1 LSELCNHPALFPF
14 VLDKL
19 NAAVLQNNRRLRI
32 ERQGLNQEFVFL
44 SSLK

>member
-1 LSELCNHPALFPF
+1 LFPF
-14 VLDKL
+14 ALDKL

-44 SSLK
+44 KVLQP